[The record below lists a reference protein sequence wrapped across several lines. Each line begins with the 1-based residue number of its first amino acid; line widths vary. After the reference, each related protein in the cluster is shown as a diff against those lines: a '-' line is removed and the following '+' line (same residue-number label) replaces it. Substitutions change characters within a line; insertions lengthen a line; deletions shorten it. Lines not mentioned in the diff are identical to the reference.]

1 MMDPKLLLCAFY
13 LDRVQPVR
21 FLFQIN
27 LVRYFQCVVTAK
39 RLFVSL
45 WVVIIRRLLRRG
57 YWVTRWCVWLRPK
70 ADIWLVNTRNII
82 STGMNN
88 DK

>member
-1 MMDPKLLLCAFY
+1 MMDPKLLLCAFH

-45 WVVIIRRLLRRG
+45 WVGDWRRSKIKDVHRDASLIGERIFNYQVKG
-57 YWVTRWCVWLRPK
+57 
-70 ADIWLVNTRNII
+70 N
-82 STGMNN
+82 
-88 DK
+88 